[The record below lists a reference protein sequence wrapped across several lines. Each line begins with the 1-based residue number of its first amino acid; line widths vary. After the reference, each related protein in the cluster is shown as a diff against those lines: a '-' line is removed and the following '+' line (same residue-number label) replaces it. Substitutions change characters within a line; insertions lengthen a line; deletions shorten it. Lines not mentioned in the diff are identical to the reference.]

1 MKRVSKLMAVVAV
14 ATAMVWQFASCEK
27 YILPEIK
34 VTPDTLRF
42 ASAAGSQTSFVTSN
56 VKCSV
61 SISKTEEGEEITWL
75 TCDKMD
81 YKGKGEELFTLTV
94 IDNVT
99 GRRRIGNVL
108 ISSEAFEK
116 KIVVIQD

>member
-1 MKRVSKLMAVVAV
+1 MKRVCKLMAVVAV
-14 ATAMVWQFASCEK
+14 ATAMIWQFASCEK

-34 VTPDTLRF
+34 ATPDTLRF
-42 ASAAGSQTSFVTSN
+42 TSAAGSQTSLVTSN

-61 SISKTEEGEEITWL
+61 SISKTEEEEVGSWL

-81 YKGKGEELFTLTV
+81 YKGKCEELFTLTV
-94 IDNVT
+94 TENGSGKT
-99 GRRRIGNVL
+99 RTGNVL
-108 ISSEAFEK
+108 ISSEAFDK